1 MEDQKVII
9 TKSQTEINR
18 HLEEGWKI
26 LSVTPQQ
33 VSTGGGSHIYGDFL
47 IVLHR
52 PIEMI

>member
-26 LSVTPQQ
+26 LKVIPQQ
-33 VSTGGGSHIYGDFL
+33 VSTGSTQFMYGDFL